1 MDYNIIILS
10 ISTLRKQV
18 DKCVGRWG
26 DKKITYY
33 SQLEPVSRMLIEEKG
48 NIDEVLAICT
58 TKAIEKTEF
67 SEEDGESNLVMSAYD
82 YYVKRIN
89 GAFPNNGIKFTQCPS
104 NAFDEKNEIEK
115 ENAIVE
121 VARYILNK
129 KNDIKKLD
137 PDANL
142 NIWIDSQGGTRDV
155 NMLLNAII
163 STLRL
168 LGINSKGIYA
178 VNFYNKEGTV
188 INQTSTYQI
197 IDFVSGINEFTLY
210 GRADQLDAYYTKVG
224 GNKPEIVETM
234 KALAESIQLCDVER
248 FDELLIEMKDKI
260 NELERYQNQVK
271 SDSLF
276 TFFIEQFKNDYGNL
290 LRDNC
295 TKLDIVEWLW
305 NKKFYQQALTYIESQ
320 IPKEWENKKVLFF
333 KNVRVDGEFL
343 NGMIWDDYREKN
355 NVISTVNRVKI
366 VKYIIHVLNMDKKY
380 LKDCTRE
387 KAIKEI
393 MDIINSVDKQ
403 KNDEIL
409 NYIRDNIVDLSL
421 EDILFYVESYNRQKK
436 YEIKIAACCQSEE
449 KVFITELVLYK
460 ILKDERNKYN
470 HMKTGGKMK
479 FITLDSCVKL
489 FVKNGR
495 KLYEKTFS

>member
-89 GAFPNNGIKFTQCPS
+89 GAFPNNEIKFTQCPS

-210 GRADQLDAYYTKVG
+210 GRAE
-224 GNKPEIVETM
+224 NIVRSEN
-234 KALAESIQLCDVER
+234 
-248 FDELLIEMKDKI
+248 
-260 NELERYQNQVK
+260 NEFK
-271 SDSLF
+271 GFLF
-276 TFFIEQFKNDYGNL
+276 EKT
-290 LRDNC
+290 
-295 TKLDIVEWLW
+295 W
-305 NKKFYQQALTYIESQ
+305 NK
-320 IPKEWENKKVLFF
+320 
-333 KNVRVDGEFL
+333 
-343 NGMIWDDYREKN
+343 
-355 NVISTVNRVKI
+355 
-366 VKYIIHVLNMDKKY
+366 
-380 LKDCTRE
+380 
-387 KAIKEI
+387 
-393 MDIINSVDKQ
+393 
-403 KNDEIL
+403 
-409 NYIRDNIVDLSL
+409 
-421 EDILFYVESYNRQKK
+421 
-436 YEIKIAACCQSEE
+436 
-449 KVFITELVLYK
+449 
-460 ILKDERNKYN
+460 
-470 HMKTGGKMK
+470 
-479 FITLDSCVKL
+479 
-489 FVKNGR
+489 
-495 KLYEKTFS
+495 